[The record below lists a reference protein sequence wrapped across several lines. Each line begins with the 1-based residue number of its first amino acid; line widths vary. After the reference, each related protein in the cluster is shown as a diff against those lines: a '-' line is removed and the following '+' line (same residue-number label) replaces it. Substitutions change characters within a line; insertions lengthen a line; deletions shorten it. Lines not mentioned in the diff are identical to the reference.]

1 MLNLVVCFFFVTFAL
16 AFGFVSVND
25 GGEDINY

>member
-1 MLNLVVCFFFVTFAL
+1 MLNLVVCFFFVTFAV
-16 AFGFVSVND
+16 AFGEYRLD